1 MAGLPDEIKT
11 EILLRLPAKSLVRFR
26 CMCKSWNSMLTS
38 TSFVEAYGDRSSRFG
53 DKYLLK
59 YNSKDSSRIGIYDLS
74 SRLLS
79 NLDPLFNLSHD
90 TYELVGSCNGIV
102 CLAAYD
108 KYGHTRSEI
117 SLWNPSTHE
126 RRRLPQP
133 CFLVSE
139 LIGFGFDPSSSD
151 GHLGDFKV
159 VNIRME
165 SGFFMGRRS
174 QVEVYSLRRNSWKRI
189 GSVFP
194 RGFDP
199 DCLGNQ
205 VVFRNFVC
213 WSYQH
218 DASLVLF
225 DLVEEVFHRMVLPL
239 SMRAVTECVSL
250 LDGCLSLIARNP
262 SRRSREVWIMK
273 EFGAVEPWTKLY
285 TIDLSSTSCTISQ
298 CTPLGFAGSR
308 GIFFVKDYSAGL
320 HVVSY
325 NVETAR
331 FEKVQVQVDSVQ
343 SCRPGYLHAELVLSY
358 EYSDN

>member
-26 CMCKSWNSMLTS
+26 CVCKSWNSMLTS
-38 TSFVEAYGDRSSRFG
+38 TSFVEAYDDRSSRFG

-59 YNSKDSSRIGIYDLS
+59 YNTKDSSRIGIHDLS

-90 TYELVGSCNGIV
+90 TYELVGSSNGI
-102 CLAAYD
+102 
-108 KYGHTRSEI
+108 I
-117 SLWNPSTHE
+117 FLWNPSTHE
-126 RRRLPQP
+126 RRRLPQS
-133 CFLVSE
+133 CLIVSE

-165 SGFFMGRRS
+165 SGFLMGRRS

-273 EFGAVEPWTKLY
+273 EFGAVEPWTK
-285 TIDLSSTSCTISQ
+285 
-298 CTPLGFAGSR
+298 
-308 GIFFVKDYSAGL
+308 
-320 HVVSY
+320 
-325 NVETAR
+325 
-331 FEKVQVQVDSVQ
+331 
-343 SCRPGYLHAELVLSY
+343 
-358 EYSDN
+358 

>member
-26 CMCKSWNSMLTS
+26 CVCKSWNSMLTS
-38 TSFVEAYGDRSSRFG
+38 TSFVEAYDDRSSRFG

-59 YNSKDSSRIGIYDLS
+59 YNTKDSSRIGIHDLS

-90 TYELVGSCNGIV
+90 TYELVGSSNGIV

-108 KYGHTRSEI
+108 KYGHTRSRDI
-117 SLWNPSTHE
+117 SVEPIDPRAET
-126 RRRLPQP
+126 
-133 CFLVSE
+133 
-139 LIGFGFDPSSSD
+139 PSSILLYRVGAD
-151 GHLGDFKV
+151 RF
-159 VNIRME
+159 R
-165 SGFFMGRRS
+165 
-174 QVEVYSLRRNSWKRI
+174 VEVYSLRRNSWKRI

-239 SMRAVTECVSL
+239 SMRAVTECVPL

-308 GIFFVKDYSAGL
+308 GIFFVKNYSAGL

-343 SCRPGYLHAELVLSY
+343 SCRLVTYTQSLFSLM
-358 EYSDN
+358 NTRTTNF